1 MTGIEIAVLIVGII
15 FVLGSFFVGDKLSSK
30 DVDQIAQLSR
40 EQLNRIVEKELHH
53 AQGQIQNT
61 VDETIENSVLKI
73 ERMMDKEANQKMMS
87 ISEYSDT
94 VLEEINKAHTE
105 VMFLYSMLND
115 KQQEL
120 SDTTSHLSKIISEAE
135 EAIRNQSN
143 FVLPESSEPTIVLE
157 TETVKEFSGHAE
169 KMNED
174 IAIDEDRN
182 QNHKILSLAQ
192 NGASAVDIA
201 KQLNVGIGEVRFVLD
216 LYKGESL
223 A

>member
-1 MTGIEIAVLIVGII
+1 MTGIEIVVLIVGII

-30 DVDQIAQLSR
+30 DVDQIALLSR

-53 AQGQIQNT
+53 ANGQIQNT

-73 ERMMDKEANQKMMS
+73 ERMMDKETNQKMMS

-115 KQQEL
+115 KQKEL

-135 EAIRNQSN
+135 TAIRNQSN
-143 FVLPESSEPTIVLE
+143 FALPESTEPAIVLE
-157 TETVKEFSGHAE
+157 PETESEPVRHLE
-169 KMNED
+169 KISEEIPM
-174 IAIDEDRN
+174 DEDRN

-192 NGASAVDIA
+192 NGASAVEIA

>member
-1 MTGIEIAVLIVGII
+1 MTGIEIVVLIVGII

-30 DVDQIAQLSR
+30 DVDQIALLSR
-40 EQLNRIVEKELHH
+40 EQLNRIVEKELQH
-53 AQGQIQNT
+53 ANSQIQNT

-94 VLEEINKAHTE
+94 VLGEINKAHTE
-105 VMFLYSMLND
+105 IMFLYSMLND

-120 SDTTSHLSKIISEAE
+120 SDMTSHLSKIILDAE
-135 EAIRNQSN
+135 SAGNAQAN
-143 FVLPESSEPTIVLE
+143 FILPKVDDVTTLIEPEVDND
-157 TETVKEFSGHAE
+157 S
-169 KMNED
+169 MNHPLKSYED
-174 IAIDEDRN
+174 VSTDEDRN

-192 NGASAVDIA
+192 NGALPIEIA

-216 LYKGESL
+216 LYKGE
-223 A
+223 